1 MIATVMRHELRTML
15 REGRFVVLTLCLA
28 ALLAGVLAA
37 AVQRHEHEGR
47 ERDAVASAT
56 RQQWDAQGDK
66 HPHRGAHFGLYVFR
80 PDSVLAVL
88 EPGLTP
94 YLGQALWLEPHRRN
108 MARYQP
114 AADEL
119 PSTRLGRFD
128 AAFVLTGLLPL
139 LIIALCFDGISRERE
154 SGSLRMLH
162 GLGLP
167 PLSWAAGKAGARLL
181 GFGLLAATPLAMAL
195 IADTGA
201 TVAGADVLWR
211 AGWLSAAYLVYYALF
226 VALALAV
233 SARCRSSR
241 AALYVLVGVWLAFV
255 LVMPRA
261 AAAVADRVQPLPGA
275 AAFWAGIQRDYTD
288 GLPGDG
294 SLTERGKRLDAELLR
309 RHGVARV
316 EDLPVGVAAV
326 RRLARDAYADRVHA
340 LHFDALWDRY
350 ARQEQL
356 LRLAAV
362 LSPAIAMRSLAM
374 KLAGT
379 DLSHQRHFEEAAERY
394 RRAVNT
400 AIDQWDASH
409 TRGLTS
415 FEDKYAG
422 EALWRSIE
430 PFSYRAPATGF
441 AVRAA
446 VPEILVLAG
455 WALVALA
462 VLGASV
468 RRLAP

>member
-1 MIATVMRHELRTML
+1 MIATVMRHELRSML

-28 ALLAGVLAA
+28 ALLASVLAA
-37 AVQRHEHEGR
+37 AVQRHEHERR
-47 ERDAVASAT
+47 EKDAVATAT

-80 PDSVLAVL
+80 PDTVLAAL

-119 PSTRLGRFD
+119 PSTRLGRLD
-128 AAFVLTGLLPL
+128 AAFVLTGLMPL
-139 LIIALCFDGISRERE
+139 LIIALCFDGVSRERE
-154 SGSLRMLH
+154 TGSLRMLH
-162 GLGLP
+162 GIGLA
-167 PLSWAAGKAGARLL
+167 PLSWAAGKWSARLL
-181 GFGLLAATPLAMAL
+181 GFGLLAATPLATAL
-195 IADTGA
+195 IAGTSA
-201 TVAGADVLWR
+201 TVSDTDVYWR
-211 AGWLSAAYLVYYALF
+211 AALLSAAYLVYYALL

-233 SARCRSSR
+233 STCCRSSR
-241 AALYVLVGVWLAFV
+241 AALYVLVGLWLAFV

-261 AAAVADRVQPLPGA
+261 AAAVADRIQPLPSAG
-275 AAFWAGIQRDYTD
+275 AFWAAIQRDYAD

-294 SLTERGKRLDAELLR
+294 SLAERGRRLDADLLR
-309 RHGVARV
+309 THGVARV

-350 ARQEQL
+350 AKQEQVV
-356 LRLAAV
+356 RLASA

-379 DLSHQRHFEEAAERY
+379 DLSHQRHFEDAAERY
-394 RRAVNT
+394 RRTVNT
-400 AIDQWDASH
+400 AIDQWDAGH

-422 EALWRSIE
+422 EALWRSIA
-430 PFSYRAPATGF
+430 PLSYQAPAIGF
-441 AVRAA
+441 ALRAA
-446 VPEILVLAG
+446 VPEMLVLAG
-455 WALVALA
+455 WAVIALVL
-462 VLGASV
+462 LGASV